1 MQQPINTTMS
11 AAVVSPSAGS
21 LINTGK
27 RGGDG
32 GGKPPRKPTGKGDP
46 TGHYS
51 VNQIT
56 EVSELHKFLT
66 LL

>member
-11 AAVVSPSAGS
+11 AAVASPSAGS
-21 LINTGK
+21 LTNTSK

-32 GGKPPRKPTGKGDP
+32 GGKPPCKPTGKGDP

-56 EVSELHKFLT
+56 E
-66 LL
+66 